1 MSVRVAAILE
11 NELTSSG
18 TNLDMQSVDA
28 QFLATSCD
36 VLSCQHSGVWGG
48 LVTVR
53 LDLHAARDTSD
64 GFAATGITQKVSL

>member
-1 MSVRVAAILE
+1 MSVNASFFN
-11 NELTSSG
+11 NELTSGG
-18 TNLDMQSVDA
+18 TNLDVKSVDA

-48 LVTVR
+48 FVTVG
-53 LDLHAARDTSD
+53 LNLHAARDTSD